1 MNLNDALK
9 YTTDTVQT
17 LLKELQKPEHNEH
30 RWGTDQSKSLRAYL
44 ADALQ
49 DAVANHTD
57 PAQIKSLETQ
67 AELLRNPEQHVVVQ
81 DGQVRA
87 GKFTDKHI
95 AARAGQLLDHLGLWP
110 DGQYRQPHLTEIKDE
125 SGQLKAWSA
134 KDRRPYGHH
143 SVWYFNPVDGPY
155 LWEGHASELGGHLAD
170 HLSEVADS
178 TFGRNTSLEEAGH
191 SEEDW
196 HRMTTQAA
204 DYAESLRNAP
214 YEEVDAQHPSERP
227 QQ

>member
-1 MNLNDALK
+1 VNLNDALK

-57 PAQIKSLETQ
+57 PAQIKSLEKQ

-87 GKFTDKHI
+87 GKFRQFGYQRSPWDKAHTNLSEAI
-95 AARAGQLLDHLGLWP
+95 HASTSGEVDPLESVFVRQVHYGDDVPAEGLWEASWYHNPEASHHQADTVSDGDIGYKRLPVSRMGNFLANFLVGEASEGGHELPTTGDHPVARA
-110 DGQYRQPHLTEIKDE
+110 Y
-125 SGQLKAWSA
+125 
-134 KDRRPYGHH
+134 
-143 SVWYFNPVDGPY
+143 
-155 LWEGHASELGGHLAD
+155 
-170 HLSEVADS
+170 
-178 TFGRNTSLEEAGH
+178 EA
-191 SEEDW
+191 
-196 HRMTTQAA
+196 M
-204 DYAESLRNAP
+204 RNAP
-214 YEEVDAQHPSERP
+214 YEEVDADHPSERP
-227 QQ
+227 Q